1 MHFQYDE
8 KDEDEEKL
16 KHDIMVQQ
24 AILRQVIESR
34 KNSRK
39 PRKHNRQTFS
49 SQKMPNT
56 TVADKDDDRE
66 TTKLLV

>member
-16 KHDIMVQQ
+16 KDDIEEGIV
-24 AILRQVIESR
+24 RQVVESR

-49 SQKMPNT
+49 SQKTPKT
-56 TVADKDDDRE
+56 TVADKDDDQE